1 MDLGLKGKKV
11 ILTGGSRG
19 IGRAT
24 LEIFAAEGC
33 DVAFIS
39 RNPEQ
44 VAKAAEEL
52 SKHGGRVFG
61 QALDML
67 DHQAYVAWLKSA
79 AEQLGG
85 CDIFV
90 PGASASGSGAT
101 GDWEACFNADI
112 KGTVLGCE
120 TLQPWLEK
128 SDAAAVV
135 IIAST
140 AGTETFIVPQAYN
153 ALKAALIAYSKQYG
167 QSVGGLGIRVNCVSP
182 GPITFP
188 GGNWEAIK
196 EAVPEL
202 YAATEASFALGR
214 WGGPEEVARTIV
226 FLASPASSYTTGTN
240 VVVDGGY
247 TKRIQF

>member
-44 VAKAAEEL
+44 VAKAAGEL
-52 SKHGGRVFG
+52 SKHGGKVFG

-67 DHQAYVAWLKSA
+67 DHDAYVAWLKSA